1 MTNKIEDTSFQS
13 GLPSYKRPPVNE
25 VVCGMRFQPPENLRI
40 PHIGLLWNK
49 FRANYPKLQHAPPLS
64 TAKGELLVDPTLQP
78 TQKINILQ
86 LLFGLNNEQATAMIN
101 GSPITV

>member
-1 MTNKIEDTSFQS
+1 MILPGMKNFEGNSFTDYSIDQLTFGDLTATDPMAVKWGVGGTQS
-13 GLPSYKRPPVNE
+13 LK
-25 VVCGMRFQPPENLRI
+25 
-40 PHIGLLWNK
+40 
-49 FRANYPKLQHAPPLS
+49 
-64 TAKGELLVDPTLQP
+64 ELLVDPTLQP